1 MTNKN
6 FILPILPPK
15 QEIETIEILKQLSQ
29 SHRYLAELKGT
40 SKTIPNESI
49 LINTLTLQ
57 EAKDSSEIENIVT
70 THDDLYKENIF
81 IDSKNPASKE
91 VFNYAQGLKLGF
103 KIVRK
108 EKLLLNKH
116 ILIIQKE
123 LLENNAG
130 FRTQGG
136 TKLINSQGQVV
147 YTPPQTATEVL
158 DLMSNLEKFIN
169 DNEFSNL
176 DPLIKMAI
184 IHYQFESIHPFYD
197 GNGRTGR
204 IINILYL
211 VLQGLLDIP
220 ILYLSRYITQNKAE
234 YYQVLQDVRT
244 KNDWEHLILYFLKS
258 VEVTAMQTIDLITN
272 INNLMQDYKDK
283 LKLELPKIYSQDLL
297 NILFKNP
304 YTKIEFLEKELGI
317 ARQTASIY
325 LDKIAS
331 VGLLEKVKVKNSNYY
346 MNNSLID
353 CLINSNVRKTEIS

>member
-1 MTNKN
+1 MINQN
-6 FILPILPPK
+6 FILSALPPL
-15 QEIETIEILKQLSQ
+15 QELETIAILKQLAQ

-70 THDDLYKENIF
+70 THDDLYKENIL
-81 IDSKNPASKE
+81 IHTNPATKE
-91 VFNYAQGLKLGF
+91 VLNYAQGLKLGF
-103 KIVRK
+103 EIVRK
-108 EKLLLNKH
+108 EHLLLNKH
-116 ILIIQKE
+116 ILTIQKE

-130 FRTQGG
+130 FRIQAG
-136 TKLINSQGQVV
+136 TKLVNSQGQTV
-147 YTPPQTATEVL
+147 YTPPQSATEVL

-169 DNEFSNL
+169 DNDFSDL

-211 VLQGLLDIP
+211 VLQELLDIP

-244 KNDWEHLILYFLKS
+244 KNDWGNLILYFLKS
-258 VEVTAMQTIDLITN
+258 IEVTAKQTIDLITN
-272 INNLMQDYKDK
+272 IKNLMQDYKDK
-283 LKLELPKIYSQDLL
+283 LPKIYSQDLL

-331 VGLLEKVKVKNSNYY
+331 VGLLEKVKIKNSNYY

-353 CLINSNVRKTEIS
+353 CLTNSNVRETNKS

>member
-1 MTNKN
+1 MTNET
-6 FILPILPPK
+6 FVLPPLPPP
-15 QEIETIEILKQLSQ
+15 EGIETIAILKQLSQ

-70 THDDLYKENIF
+70 THDDLYKENIL
-81 IDSKNPASKE
+81 IHTNPATKE
-91 VFNYAQGLKLGF
+91 VYNYAQGLKLGF
-103 KIVRK
+103 EIVRK
-108 EKLLLNKH
+108 EQLLLNKH
-116 ILIIQKE
+116 ILTIQKE

-136 TKLINSQGQVV
+136 TKLVNSQGQTV
-147 YTPPQTATEVL
+147 YTPPQSATEVL
-158 DLMSNLEKFIN
+158 DLMSNLERFIN

-211 VLQGLLDIP
+211 VAQGLLDIP

-234 YYQVLQDVRT
+234 YYQVLQDVRI
-244 KNDWEHLILYFLKS
+244 KEDWELLILYFLKS
-258 VEVTAMQTIDLITN
+258 IEVTAKQTIDLITN
-272 INNLMQDYKDK
+272 ISNLIQQYKTDIQEK
-283 LKLELPKIYSQDLL
+283 LPKIYSQDLI

-304 YTKIEFLEKELGI
+304 YSKIEFIEKELKVS
-317 ARQTASIY
+317 RQTASIY
-325 LDKIAS
+325 LDKIS
-331 VGLLEKVKVKNSNYY
+331 ELGLLEKTKMGKTNYY
-346 MNNSLID
+346 LNTGLIKILMN
-353 CLINSNVRKTEIS
+353 E

>member
-1 MTNKN
+1 MTNEN
-6 FILPILPPK
+6 FKLPLLPPL
-15 QEIETIEILKQLSQ
+15 QEIETIAILKQLSQ

-40 SKTIPNESI
+40 AKTIPNESI

-57 EAKDSSEIENIVT
+57 EAKDSSEIENIIT
-70 THDDLYKENIF
+70 THDDLYKENIL
-81 IDSKNPASKE
+81 IDTKKPASKE
-91 VFNYAQGLKLGF
+91 VYNYAQGLKLGF
-103 KIVRK
+103 EIVRK
-108 EKLLLNKH
+108 EQLLLNKH

-123 LLENNAG
+123 LLSNNAG
-130 FRTQGG
+130 FRTQAG
-136 TKLINSQGQVV
+136 TKLVNSQGQTV
-147 YTPPQTATEVL
+147 YTPPQSATEVL

-169 DNEFSNL
+169 DNDFSNL

-244 KNDWEHLILYFLKS
+244 KQDWEHLILYFLKS
-258 VEVTAMQTIDLITN
+258 IEITAKQTIDLITN
-272 INNLMQDYKDK
+272 INDLMQQYKTDIQEK
-283 LKLELPKIYSQDLL
+283 LPKIYSQDFI

-304 YTKIEFLEKELGI
+304 YTKIEFLEKELKVSYLTS
-317 ARQTASIY
+317 RKY
-325 LDKIAS
+325 LDVLAENRF
-331 VGLLEKVKVKNSNYY
+331 LEKTKIGKSNYY
-346 MNNSLID
+346 MNNALIKV
-353 CLINSNVRKTEIS
+353 LMKE

>member
-1 MTNKN
+1 MTNET
-6 FILPILPPK
+6 FVLPPLPPP
-15 QEIETIEILKQLSQ
+15 QGIETIAILKQLAQ

-70 THDDLYKENIF
+70 THDDLYKENIL
-81 IDSKNPASKE
+81 IHTNPATKE
-91 VFNYAQGLKLGF
+91 VYNYAQGLKLGF
-103 KIVRK
+103 EIVRK
-108 EKLLLNKH
+108 EQLLLNKH
-116 ILIIQKE
+116 ILTIQKE

-136 TKLINSQGQVV
+136 TKLVNSQGQTV
-147 YTPPQTATEVL
+147 YTPPQSATEVL

-169 DNEFSNL
+169 DNEFSDL

-258 VEVTAMQTIDLITN
+258 VEVTAKQTIDLITN
-272 INNLMQDYKDK
+272 IKDLMQNYKDK
-283 LKLELPKIYSQDLL
+283 LRLELPKIYSQDLL

-304 YTKIEFLEKELGI
+304 YTKIEFLEQELRI
-317 ARQTASIY
+317 NRRTAQNY
-325 LDKIAS
+325 LDKIAEL
-331 VGLLEKVKVKNSNYY
+331 GFLEKTKVGKSNYY
-346 MNNSLID
+346 MNNALIKV
-353 CLINSNVRKTEIS
+353 LMNE